1 MGLRDIAR
9 AEHDHLFH
17 LLDKSHTVRTV
28 GDRGG
33 FALAGEFE
41 RGADQGGVNGRIERP
56 AVMSE
61 IKVKPVHFCA
71 FADAVD

>member
-1 MGLRDIAR
+1 MGLLDIAR

-28 GDRGG
+28 SDRGG
-33 FALAGEFE
+33 FALTGEFE
-41 RGADQGGVNGRIERP
+41 RGTDLGGGDGRIERP

-61 IKVKPVHFCA
+61 IKVEPVYFCA